1 MADNKHKSRK
11 PRSTKPSRAVSNRT
25 KMAASKKSPAKP
37 ELKKRFR
44 LLPNWF
50 VALFKLAIV
59 GVVVLAAGLIYL
71 DATLRKDLDS
81 VQWELPAQV
90 YARPLELY
98 VGKSLTLSQLRTE
111 LKALGYRFENVNR
124 TGYVQSISR
133 GLAIR
138 TRGFHFEDG
147 FREEAICTVRIRNGQ
162 VSDLVVNGR
171 NADIFRLEPLLV
183 GSLFPNHHEDRQLV
197 PLNQLPKALKQA
209 LIATEDREFYKHHGV
224 SPKAIMRAMMANF
237 QAGGVVQ
244 GGSTLTQQLIKNLY
258 LTRERTYTR
267 KLIEVAMS
275 MIVEWRFDKDKI
287 LETYFNEVY
296 LGQDGPRAVHG
307 AMAGS
312 YFYFGRPVRE
322 LKLHQIALMVA
333 VIKGPAYY
341 NPKRFPER
349 ALSRRNLVLD
359 LMVKEGFILP
369 KVANWSKRQPLDV
382 VEHPTRSA
390 NRFPAY
396 LSLVHRHLKRDYSEE
411 ELSQAGLR
419 VFTSLDPTVQWQ
431 LENSTQQGLDQL
443 ASRYGTEA
451 NDYQTAT
458 VVTSVDNGEVI
469 AMVGDRN
476 VGFSGFNRA
485 LDAKRPIGS
494 LAKPAVFLTALKQ
507 PQQYTLASI
516 LKDQPFTA
524 TTADGQQWSPKNFDN
539 VSHGDVPLYL
549 AFANSYN
556 QATAR
561 LGLELGLPKVVDTF
575 EAFGFEDPVAALP
588 STLLGAV
595 SLSPYEVA
603 KMYQVLAAD
612 GFRAPLKVIRTVTDN
627 KGEVLD
633 SYPLDVEQ
641 VFEHEAVY
649 LTDYAMQLAAREGTG
664 RWLNQVIP
672 GHIPV
677 FGKTGTSNQ
686 QRDSWFAGV
695 VGNYMAVS
703 WIGRDDNKP
712 TKLTGSTG
720 ALRLWGDFMSSLDVA
735 SEDRVVPEGVSF
747 HWIDNHT
754 GTRTDENCPTAR
766 LLPFIDGSAPQSYEA
781 CSVTP
786 ENQSI
791 LEKFLKW

>member
-25 KMAASKKSPAKP
+25 KKAASKKSSAKP
-37 ELKKRFR
+37 EPKKRFR

-71 DATLRKDLDS
+71 DATLRKDLDA

-612 GFRAPLKVIRTVTDN
+612 GFKAPLKVIRTVTDN

>member
-25 KMAASKKSPAKP
+25 KKAASKKLPAKP

-71 DATLRKDLDS
+71 DATLRKDLDA

-443 ASRYGTEA
+443 AARYGTEA